1 MNGLLNQIKNPQFS
15 GHETFTL
22 RYGWLKKAY
31 DFAATPQGNERSV
44 SLREGAAARLGVGK
58 NMAYSMRHWAK
69 AAGIITDTNGAET
82 VTKLGKLVFQDDTG
96 IDPFMENPSTS
107 WIIHWN
113 ISGRADRKTTWFW
126 AFNCFNEI
134 DFDRDTM
141 ERQLQNLVSNR
152 NWRRVAP
159 STIKRDVACFIRTYA
174 AQPPSSKS
182 TFEDEMESPLTE
194 LGLLTQQ
201 RRDRFRF
208 IRGPKRSLGA
218 GAFGYALAQFWR
230 ARFPGLTSLSFDAL
244 SHEPGSPGRV
254 FLLDE
259 NSLFDLCGQL
269 EEASKGIYRWSETA
283 GLRQLVKI
291 GEPDENHDRKTLSM
305 DYESARFQRGRYA
318 AVR

>member
-1 MNGLLNQIKNPQFS
+1 MNSPLNQIKNPQFS

-31 DFAATPQGNERSV
+31 DFAAGSQENARSV
-44 SLREGAAARLGVGK
+44 FLREGAAARLGVGK
-58 NMAYSMRHWAK
+58 NMASSMRHWAK
-69 AAGIITDTNGAET
+69 AAGIIADSNGTET
-82 VTKLGKLVFQDDTG
+82 VTDLGRFMFQDDTG
-96 IDPFMENPSTS
+96 RDPFMENPSTS

-113 ISGRADRKTTWFW
+113 LSSSVDQKTTWFW

-134 DFDRDTM
+134 DFERDTM
-141 ERQLQNLVSNR
+141 ERQLENLVSNMS
-152 NWRRVAP
+152 WKRVAP

-182 TFEDEMESPLTE
+182 TFEDEMESPLAE

-201 RRDRFRF
+201 TRDRFRF
-208 IRGPKRSLGA
+208 IRGPKRSLGG

-230 ARFPGLTSLSFDAL
+230 ARFPGLTSLSFEAL
-244 SHEPGSPGRV
+244 AHEPGSPGRV

-283 GLRQLVKI
+283 GLRQLVRT
-291 GEPDENHDRKTLSM
+291 GETDKVHDLETLSM
-305 DYESARFQRGRYA
+305 DYESSSFKRGRYA

>member
-1 MNGLLNQIKNPQFS
+1 MNRPLNQIKTPQFS

-31 DFAATPQGNERSV
+31 DFAAGPQENERSV
-44 SLREGAAARLGVGK
+44 FLREGAAARLGVGK
-58 NMAYSMRHWAK
+58 NMVSSMRHWAK
-69 AAGIITDTNGAET
+69 AAGIIADSNGTET
-82 VTKLGKLVFQDDTG
+82 VTDLGRFMFDAAEG
-96 IDPFMENPSTS
+96 RDPFMENPSTS

-113 ISGRADRKTTWFW
+113 ISSSAAQKTTWFW

-134 DFDRDTM
+134 DFERDAM
-141 ERQLQNLVSNR
+141 ERQLENLVSNMD
-152 NWRRVAP
+152 WKRVAP

-174 AQPPSSKS
+174 AQPPSPKS
-182 TFEDEMESPLTE
+182 TFEDEVESPLTE

-201 RRDRFRF
+201 TRDRFRF
-208 IRGPKRSLGA
+208 IRGPKRSLGG

-244 SHEPGSPGRV
+244 AHEPGSPGRV

-283 GLRQLVKI
+283 GLRQLVRT
-291 GEPDENHDRKTLSM
+291 GETDEVHDLETLSM
-305 DYESARFQRGRYA
+305 DYESSSFKRGRYA

>member
-22 RYGWLKKAY
+22 KYGWLKKAY
-31 DFAATPQGNERSV
+31 DFAADTQGNERSV
-44 SLREGAAARLGVGK
+44 FLREDAAAQLGVGK
-58 NMAYSMRHWAK
+58 NMASSMRHWAK
-69 AAGIITDTNGAET
+69 VAGIIADFNGTEI
-82 VTKLGKLVFQDDTG
+82 VTKLGRFVFDATAG
-96 IDPFMENPSTS
+96 HDPFMENPSTS

-113 ISGRADRKTTWFW
+113 LSSSAAQKTTWFW

-134 DFDRDTM
+134 DFERDTM
-141 ERQLQNLVSNR
+141 ERQLGNLVLNR
-152 NWRRVAP
+152 NWKRVAP

-201 RRDRFRF
+201 TRDRFRF
-208 IRGPKRSLGA
+208 IRGQKRSLGA

-230 ARFPGLTSLSFDAL
+230 TQSPGLTSLSFDAL
-244 SHEPGSPGRV
+244 AHEPGSPGRV

-283 GLRQLVKI
+283 GLRQLVRT
-291 GEPDENHDRKTLSM
+291 GEPDEVHDRKMLSM
-305 DYESARFQRGRYA
+305 DYESASSKRGRYA
-318 AVR
+318 TVR

>member
-31 DFAATPQGNERSV
+31 DFAAILQGDERSV
-44 SLREGAAARLGVGK
+44 FLREGAAAHLGVGK
-58 NMAYSMRHWAK
+58 NMVSSMRHWAK
-69 AAGIITDTNGAET
+69 VAGIIADSNGIET
-82 VTKLGKLVFQDDTG
+82 VTELGRFMFQDDTG
-96 IDPFMENPSTS
+96 CDPFMENPSTS

-113 ISGRADRKTTWFW
+113 LSNNAAQKTTWFW

-134 DFDRDTM
+134 DFERDAM

-152 NWRRVAP
+152 NWKRVAP

-182 TFEDEMESPLTE
+182 TFEDEVESPLTE

-201 RRDRFRF
+201 ARDRFRF
-208 IRGPKRSLGA
+208 IRGQKRSLGA

-230 ARFPGLTSLSFDAL
+230 TQSPGLTSLSFDAL
-244 SHEPGSPGRV
+244 AHEPGSPGRV

-283 GLRQLVKI
+283 GLRQLVRT
-291 GEPDENHDRKTLSM
+291 GEPDEVHDRKMLSM
-305 DYESARFQRGRYA
+305 DYESASFKRGRYA